1 MKKNIILSLA
11 ALIAL
16 ASCAQ
21 RQEISKAG
29 IPGTLS
35 FAGCNLS
42 VDEDVETKS
51 VMPAGG
57 NYTVI
62 INDQSGENE
71 PVVTNYK
78 AIKDNDN
85 KISLPE
91 GKYTVIARSEED
103 VPAATFEQPVYG
115 AQKEVT
121 IVSGETTEIGEMIC
135 KLLQVKVTVDYSEE
149 FLAMVTGNCTTT
161 VSVSPTDPLV
171 YNVSYTGGAANY
183 DHSAGYFAV
192 NNGSNTTMEIVFKG
206 SVNGSNGTQNIT
218 ISNIKPCT
226 WHQIKFVKKASEDG
240 SADFS
245 IVIEDLVEDIELNS
259 NVLAAETVIG
269 DDPDAPKGD
278 GGIKLESTCSYDIT
292 QPIIVPGND
301 DGPFVLTM
309 KAIVPNGVLKF
320 SVDITSDNPNFVG
333 SVKMIN
339 NDSATLDLVNPSAGA
354 IEVFTTI
361 LPFPYGEAVA
371 GKTEI
376 DFNLSDAQTPINGF
390 TGSHSFVMNV
400 MDKTGCKK
408 SIPITMVVP
417 E

>member
-16 ASCAQ
+16 ASCSQ

-29 IPGTLS
+29 MPGTLS
-35 FAGCNLS
+35 FAGCNLG
-42 VDEDVETKS
+42 VDEAVETKS
-51 VMPAGG
+51 ATPAGG
-57 NYTVI
+57 NYTII
-62 INDQSGENE
+62 INDKSGEAE
-71 PVVTNYK
+71 PVVTNYA

-91 GKYTVIARSEED
+91 GKYTVIARSEGD
-103 VPAATFEQPVYG
+103 VPAAAFEQPVYG
-115 AQKEVT
+115 AQKDVT
-121 IVSGETTEIGEMIC
+121 IVSGETTEVGELIC

-161 VSVSPTDPLV
+161 VSVSPTDHLD
-171 YNVSYTGGAANY
+171 YNMSYLAGSVTY

-192 NNGSNTTMEIVFKG
+192 NNGNNTTMEIVFKG
-206 SVNGSNGTQNIT
+206 SVNGNSGTQNIT
-218 ISNIKPCT
+218 IANIKPCT

-245 IVIEDLVEDIELNS
+245 IVIEDLVEDMELGS
-259 NVLAAETVIG
+259 DILAAETVIG

-278 GGIKLESTCSYDIT
+278 GGIKLESTCSYDIN
-292 QPIIVPGND
+292 QPIVVPANGI
-301 DGPFVLTM
+301 PFVLTM
-309 KAIVPNGVLKF
+309 KAVIPNGVLKF
-320 SVDITSDNPNFVG
+320 SVDITSDNPDFVG

-339 NDSATLDLVNPSAGA
+339 DGSATLDLVNPSAGA

-361 LPFPYGEAVA
+361 LPFPYGGDVA

-390 TGSHSFVMNV
+390 KGSHTFVMNV